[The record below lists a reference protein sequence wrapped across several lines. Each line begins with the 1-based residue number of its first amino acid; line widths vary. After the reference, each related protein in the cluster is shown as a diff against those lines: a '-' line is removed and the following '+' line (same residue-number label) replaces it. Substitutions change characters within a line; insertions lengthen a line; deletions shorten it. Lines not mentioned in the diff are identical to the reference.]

1 MQNYIS
7 NINFRNEKCTHVKI
21 DIGLSY
27 SAPFSQKWLEKE
39 DDVLVIGFE
48 PNPESVSSI
57 LSGNIKKQ
65 HPDHGEPIKAEYI
78 NDRFF
83 LIPVALSNVNNPTEM
98 TFYKMQND
106 CGTSSLYKP
115 LGNSIG
121 PVKEIVSVPVYSL
134 KHFFDLFPWDK
145 YEFIDYIKI
154 DAQGSDIDILKGAE
168 DYLTERVVYITAEPE
183 YTQYEKCDHNNEN
196 SMYEYLHSQGFIR
209 VYHPNTQDPTFL
221 NKKFLHLRENI
232 YICQS

>member
-7 NINFRNEKCTHVKI
+7 NINFDNKLCSHIKI

-39 DDVLVIGFE
+39 DNVLVIGFE
-48 PNPESVSSI
+48 PNPDCVSSI
-57 LSGNIKKQ
+57 LSGDIKKQ
-65 HPDHGEPIKAEYI
+65 HPSHGNPINSKYV

-83 LIPVALSNVNNPTEM
+83 LIPVALSNVTNPTEM

-115 LGNSIG
+115 SGTNIG
-121 PVKEIVSVPVYSL
+121 PVKEIVTVPVYSL

-145 YEFIDYIKI
+145 YHLIDYIKI
-154 DAQGSDIDILKGAE
+154 DAQGSDLDILKGAE
-168 DYLTERVVYITAEPE
+168 HYLKEKVVYITAEPE
-183 YTQYEKCDHNNEN
+183 YSHYEQCGHNNEN
-196 SMYEYLHSQGFIR
+196 SITDYLQSQGFVR
-209 VYHPNTQDPTFL
+209 VYHPNTEDPTFL
-221 NKKFLHLRENI
+221 NKNYLHLQDSI

>member
-7 NINFRNEKCTHVKI
+7 NINFHNEKCSHVKI

-27 SAPFSQKWLEKE
+27 SAPFSQNWLEKE

-48 PNPESVSSI
+48 PNPDCVSSV
-57 LSGNIKKQ
+57 LSGDIKKQ
-65 HPDHGEPIKAEYI
+65 NPDHGEPIKSEYV
-78 NDRFF
+78 NNRFF
-83 LIPVALSNVNNPTEM
+83 LIPVALSNVSNPTEM

-115 LGNSIG
+115 SGDGIG

-154 DAQGSDIDILKGAE
+154 DAQGSDIDILKGAGN
-168 DYLTERVVYITAEPE
+168 YLSERVVYITAEPE
-183 YTQYEKCDHNNEN
+183 HTQYEKCSHNNEN
-196 SMYEYLHSQGFIR
+196 NMYEYLQTQGFVRI
-209 VYHPNTQDPTFL
+209 YHPNTQDPTFL

-232 YICQS
+232 YIFQL

>member
-1 MQNYIS
+1 MKNYIS
-7 NINFRNEKCTHVKI
+7 NINFHNEKCSHVKI

-65 HPDHGEPIKAEYI
+65 HPDHGEPIRAKYI

-115 LGNSIG
+115 CDSNIG
-121 PVKEIVSVPVYSL
+121 PVKEIISVPVYSL
-134 KHFFDLFPWDK
+134 KHFFDVFPWDK

-154 DAQGSDIDILKGAE
+154 DAQGSDLDILKGAGN
-168 DYLTERVVYITAEPE
+168 YLSEKVVYITAEPE
-183 YTQYEKCDHNNEN
+183 YIQYENCSHNNEN
-196 SMYEYLHSQGFIR
+196 SMYNYLQNQGFIR

-221 NKKFLHLRENI
+221 NKKFLHLREKI

>member
-1 MQNYIS
+1 
-7 NINFRNEKCTHVKI
+7 
-21 DIGLSY
+21 
-27 SAPFSQKWLEKE
+27 
-39 DDVLVIGFE
+39 
-48 PNPESVSSI
+48 
-57 LSGNIKKQ
+57 
-65 HPDHGEPIKAEYI
+65 
-78 NDRFF
+78 
-83 LIPVALSNVNNPTEM
+83 M

-168 DYLTERVVYITAEPE
+168 NYLTERVVYITAEPE

-196 SMYEYLHSQGFIR
+196 SMYDYLHSQGFIR